1 MTDITVH
8 CLVRNEER
16 FVRQAIVSVLPLA
29 QRVLV
34 YDTGSTDATLNIVD
48 SIQSD
53 KIEIVRKRASSSRE
67 LSEYRNEMIER
78 TTTEW
83 FMLVDGDEI
92 YPTRAIS
99 RIVDEMRAVPPTVH
113 RINLDRR
120 DFVGSFNFILPVY
133 RIGRIFR
140 ASRIRIRTD
149 KPLRNRPWVEP
160 PYLRDDP
167 SAPLDQCTIQFP
179 GDIFFFHCQYLVR
192 SSRDNDLGALRRW
205 RKPRFLARPYFG
217 PWPETLEVKGI
228 APWMT
233 PKLFCTW
240 SWLNTKILWAR
251 GVDSAWKPTGA

>member
-1 MTDITVH
+1 MAEITVH

-16 FVRQAIVSVLPLA
+16 FVRQAILSVLPLA

-34 YDTGSTDATLNIVD
+34 YDTGSTDATLDIL
-48 SIQSD
+48 SSFQSD
-53 KIEIVRKRASSSRE
+53 RIEIVQKRASSSRE
-67 LSEYRNEMIER
+67 LTEYRNEMIER

-92 YPTRAIS
+92 YPAHAVQ
-99 RIVDEMRAVPPTVH
+99 RIVNEMRTVPPTVH

-140 ASRIRIRTD
+140 TSRIRIRTD
-149 KPLRNRPWVEP
+149 KLLHNRPWVEP

-167 SAPLDQCTIQFP
+167 SAPLDQCTMQFP
-179 GDIFFFHCQYLVR
+179 ADIFFFHCQYLVR
-192 SSRDNDLGALRRW
+192 SSKDIDLGALRRW

-217 PWPETLEVKGI
+217 PWPETLELSDI
-228 APWMT
+228 AHWMT

-240 SWLNTKILWAR
+240 SWLNTRILWAR
-251 GVDSAWKPTGA
+251 GVNSAWQPTGA